1 MNGYR
6 VDKIMRDEK
15 ENITDICY
23 CEKNEGQFYSIGD
36 IKLIVTKQQME
47 AIQYVVE

>member
-36 IKLIVTKQQME
+36 IKLIVTHEQFSSLE
-47 AIQYVVE
+47 YII